1 MPSYFRLIFSCI
13 FLFYFSVYA
22 DENNT
27 PNDYMTIVGL
37 DRELNNDFT
46 NSSAIFIQL
55 FEKTKHSEY
64 LKKAIDSYMQNQ
76 EFEKVTKL
84 TLDHLATNN
93 DIEEYLLTRYV
104 LSSMLIKQYKEALP
118 YANQLG
124 FKYPTAFSLGLL
136 GDLNYILG
144 NYDSAR
150 INYEDAY
157 SHLMSVNIV
166 IALSNVLYEKLSDK
180 PKAIKYLNDF
190 IDKNGCIE
198 NSCTRLLE
206 YYQKEN
212 DIYGMTRIVE
222 KAYNDHKKTSPN
234 ERLAKIEL
242 LLGELYMQVD
252 RQKGINFL
260 IETGNND
267 LYLVSIYEEKK
278 EFDKA
283 LKLLNSLYK
292 TTQDKTLLGRIAM
305 VTFEMSKDK
314 KAILKEVFA
323 KFELALSD
331 KSNPQYENFYGY
343 LLIDYDLDIKKGL
356 NLVQKANLS
365 QPDDV
370 AIMDSL
376 AWGYFKNK
384 QCDLAYEIMNKVVQ
398 KVGMNDSE
406 IKLHYQKIKECVNT
420 KNNMKDNNKTGDTK

>member
-157 SHLMSVNIV
+157 SHLKSVNIV

>member
-1 MPSYFRLIFSCI
+1 M
-13 FLFYFSVYA
+13 A
-22 DENNT
+22 
-27 PNDYMTIVGL
+27 
-37 DRELNNDFT
+37 
-46 NSSAIFIQL
+46 
-55 FEKTKHSEY
+55 
-64 LKKAIDSYMQNQ
+64 
-76 EFEKVTKL
+76 
-84 TLDHLATNN
+84 HL
-93 DIEEYLLTRYV
+93 L
-104 LSSMLIKQYKEALP
+104 
-118 YANQLG
+118 
-124 FKYPTAFSLGLL
+124 
-136 GDLNYILG
+136 
-144 NYDSAR
+144 
-150 INYEDAY
+150 
-157 SHLMSVNIV
+157 
-166 IALSNVLYEKLSDK
+166 
-180 PKAIKYLNDF
+180 
-190 IDKNGCIE
+190 
-198 NSCTRLLE
+198 
-206 YYQKEN
+206 
-212 DIYGMTRIVE
+212 
-222 KAYNDHKKTSPN
+222 
-234 ERLAKIEL
+234 
-242 LLGELYMQVD
+242 
-252 RQKGINFL
+252 
-260 IETGNND
+260 
-267 LYLVSIYEEKK
+267 EKK